1 VIARYLIRPKADQD
15 LEDQAYYLANRGSAE
30 LGHRFLVAAHEAFV
44 LLASQPKIGWHARL
58 KDPEL
63 KALRIFSISGFEK
76 MLVFYRPH
84 REGIEIVRV
93 VHGSRNLLSLLTR
106 EGME

>member
-1 VIARYLIRPKADQD
+1 VTARYLIRPKADQY
-15 LEDQAYYLANRGSAE
+15 LEDQAYYLATCGSAE

-63 KALRIFSISGFEK
+63 K
-76 MLVFYRPH
+76 
-84 REGIEIVRV
+84 
-93 VHGSRNLLSLLTR
+93 NLQHIGL
-106 EGME
+106 